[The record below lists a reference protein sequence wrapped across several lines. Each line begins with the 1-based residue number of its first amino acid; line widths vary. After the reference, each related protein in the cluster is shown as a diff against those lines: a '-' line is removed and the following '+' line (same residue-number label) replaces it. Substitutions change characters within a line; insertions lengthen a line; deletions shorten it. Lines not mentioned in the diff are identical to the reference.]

1 MLYRCFADCSHE
13 SHNHDLFNR
22 SSLFVSNRDANT
34 AGIGSM
40 RQTQPKVKANSEGQR
55 VVDIHCHYLNT
66 EVARKT
72 SKLKTA
78 AHDPS
83 IVYANALTRQTNVK
97 QMADRAAKLSDIGE
111 RIRDMDSMGVDLQVV
126 SPAPFQYFYFTS
138 PKLGASLARQVN
150 EGIASIVAGNP
161 DRFAGFGSVPLQSAE
176 LAIQELEYAVL
187 DLKLKGVEINT
198 QVNGL
203 NLTDPSLGLDPF
215 FQRAQELKAAIFL
228 HPVGFT
234 HAQRLT
240 DHYFNNV
247 IGNPLE
253 TTVALSH
260 IIFNGVLARYPKLRI
275 IAPHGGGYLPHY
287 WARMDHAWRARPDS
301 RTVIKTT
308 PSKYLE
314 KIYFDTITF
323 DPRMIRN
330 LIDRFGAKQV
340 LLGTDYPYDM
350 GETDPL
356 RLIAST
362 PGISAEEKDLLIG
375 GNAERLLGLDTKKRP
390 RRSVANKI

>member
-1 MLYRCFADCSHE
+1 MLYRCFADCSHH
-13 SHNHDLFNR
+13 SHDHGLFGA
-22 SSLFVSNRDANT
+22 SSFNMPELADPSSEILSTSD
-34 AGIGSM
+34 SP
-40 RQTQPKVKANSEGQR
+40 QKVRRNADRQR
-55 VVDIHCHYLNT
+55 VIDIHCHYLNP

-72 SKLKTA
+72 IKLKTA

-83 IVYANALTRQTNVK
+83 IVYANDLTRQTNVK
-97 QMADRAAKLSDIGE
+97 QMADRASKLSDIGE
-111 RIRDMDSMGVDLQVV
+111 RIHEMDRMGVDMQVV
-126 SPAPFQYFYFTS
+126 SPAPFQYFYFTA
-138 PKLGASLARQVN
+138 PKLGASLAREVN

-161 DRFAGFGSVPLQSAE
+161 ERFAGFGSVPLQSVE
-176 LAIQELEYAVL
+176 HAIQELEHAVL
-187 DLKLKGVEINT
+187 DLGLRGVEINT

-203 NLTDPSLGLDPF
+203 NLTDPALGLDPF
-215 FQRAQELKAAIFL
+215 FQRAQELKAAVFL
-228 HPVGFT
+228 HPIGFT
-234 HAQRLT
+234 HAQRLK

-253 TTVALSH
+253 TTLALSH
-260 IIFNGVLARYPKLRI
+260 IIFDGVLARYPKLRI

-301 RTVIKTT
+301 RTIIKTR

-314 KIYFDTITF
+314 KVYFDTITF

-350 GETDPL
+350 GETNPL
-356 RLIAST
+356 GLIASI
-362 PGISAEEKDLLIG
+362 PGIDPLEHELLIG
-375 GNAERLLGLDTKKRP
+375 GNAERLLNLGLKKR
-390 RRSVANKI
+390 AQKKATMKN